1 MDKQQKA
8 RVSAME
14 ADREGAGLSFRALG
28 AAAGVSDS
36 RIREAVK
43 GVGNMTDENWGKV
56 AAALPGG
63 KLEALLQKAGLEIP
77 APAAP
82 RTAPVPAEAGMRRD
96 APPSGLTL
104 LAWNELEPGDNYR
117 KSFPQEELQQL
128 AESIAEK
135 GLLQNIVARP
145 VNAEEGARPSVLRP
159 ARLVAGE
166 RRWRAIGLLIAQGRW
181 DPCARNIPVRLQ
193 SLDDMQARA
202 LALIENLQRQDVP
215 VLEEAAGFKALTAL
229 GWDTEKIAAACHIA
243 QRTVQDRLQLF
254 DRLKP
259 VARKALEDGQITID
273 QARAIVSTPI
283 EAEQNELVTKAV
295 RNGYSAASL
304 RDAAKTGK
312 VPARK
317 AAFDLKQY
325 KGEFI
330 GSGAERVFA
339 DTAAFLKLQRKAAL
353 KKAEEI
359 EASGRFACVELLEDG
374 QDFDHSRFRYLDEED
389 VAAETDEAAQEL
401 HVFVS
406 VNRWHHDIEID
417 YGRPHKKSEEDGLVD
432 DEDGDDAGEAQL
444 ELEREIARKR
454 RKRREDEV
462 AASVKWCRDM
472 LAAAGERPAD
482 YFRREILLALT
493 GVVPAWWP
501 NHLTDGALIENLPA
515 TIEILQ
521 KATGR
526 GFLLDDMEEDVSLAE
541 IPRNEPLGYMLD
553 EDATFLAKWLDEQP
567 DMEVVRLHVRLEASR
582 SIHLFGRQ
590 CDRETIALS
599 ERLGVTVPD
608 HMRPLP
614 GDYEDEPGDAFG
626 DEDEDGTEA
635 A

>member
-14 ADREGAGLSFRALG
+14 MDREGAGLSFRALG

-43 GVGNMTDENWGKV
+43 GVGNMTGENWGKV

-104 LAWNELEPGDNYR
+104 LAWNELEPGGNYR
-117 KSFPQEELQQL
+117 KSFPQEALQQL
-128 AESIAEK
+128 AGSIAEK

-145 VNAEEGARPSVLRP
+145 ANAEEGARPSVLRP

-166 RRWRAIGLLIAQGRW
+166 RRWRAIGLLVAQGRW
-181 DPCARNIPVRLQ
+181 DPAARNIPVRLQ

-215 VLEEAAGFKALTAL
+215 VLEEAEGFKALTAL
-229 GWDTEKIAAACHIA
+229 GWDTEKIAGACHIA

-259 VARKALEDGQITID
+259 VARAALAEGQITID

-304 RDAAKTGK
+304 REAAKAGK

-374 QDFDHSRFRYLDEED
+374 QDFDYSQFRYLDEED
-389 VAAETDEAAQEL
+389 VAAETDEAAREL

-406 VNRWHHDIEID
+406 VNRFRHEIEID
-417 YGRPHKKSEEDGLVD
+417 YGRPYEQSAEGGADE
-432 DEDGDDAGEAQL
+432 DEDGDEDTEQL
-444 ELEREIARKR
+444 EMEREIARKR
-454 RKRREDEV
+454 REEEA

-472 LAAAGERPAD
+472 CEAAAARPSH
-482 YFRREILLALT
+482 YFRYRILNDLRETDIIWRPEHAEFTPVNTPAVAGILR
-493 GVVPAWWP
+493 
-501 NHLTDGALIENLPA
+501 
-515 TIEILQ
+515 
-521 KATGR
+521 KATGQA
-526 GFLLDDMEEDVSLAE
+526 LLFDQMDEGTPLED
-541 IPRNEPLGYMLD
+541 IPRNEHLGSLSD
-553 EDATFLAKWLDEQP
+553 FDAAFLTRWLDEQP
-567 DMEVVRLHVRLEASR
+567 DTDIVRLFVRLEAAR
-582 SIHLFGRQ
+582 SILWPASHLDAPTVQ
-590 CDRETIALS
+590 LS
-599 ERLGVTVPD
+599 ERFGVPVPEHMATVP
-608 HMRPLP
+608 
-614 GDYEDEPGDAFG
+614 GDTEDEPGDAFG
-626 DEDEDGTEA
+626 DEDEGAEEA